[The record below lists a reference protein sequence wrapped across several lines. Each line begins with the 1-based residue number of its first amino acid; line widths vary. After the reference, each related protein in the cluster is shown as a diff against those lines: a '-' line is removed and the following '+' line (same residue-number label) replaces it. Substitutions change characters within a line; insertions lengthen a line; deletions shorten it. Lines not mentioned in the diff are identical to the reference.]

1 MKTVR
6 LEVKQFD
13 DVLKEVG
20 DACKTGNT
28 TETTISFDSAVSLWK
43 IISPAKQQI
52 LHVMSGSGVIG
63 VRELARQVGRD
74 VSAIHRDLQVLIV
87 TGIVDRAENGE
98 VIFPYD
104 DVHVDFRLS
113 GAA

>member
-20 DACKTGNT
+20 GACKTGNA
-28 TETTISFDSAVSLWK
+28 TETTISFDSANSLWK
-43 IISPAKQQI
+43 IISPAKQEI
-52 LHVMSGSGVIG
+52 LHALAGSGVMG
-63 VRELARQVGRD
+63 VRELARKVGRD
-74 VSAIHRDLQVLIV
+74 ASAIHRDLQVLIV
-87 TGIVDRAENGE
+87 AGIVDRAENGK

-104 DVHVDFRLS
+104 EAHVDFRLS

>member
-13 DVLKEVG
+13 DVLKEVE
-20 DACKTGNT
+20 DACKTGNA
-28 TETTISFDSAVSLWK
+28 TETTISFDSANSLWK
-43 IISPAKQQI
+43 IISPVKQEI
-52 LHVMSGSGVIG
+52 LHALAGSGVMG
-63 VRELARQVGRD
+63 VRELARKVGRD
-74 VSAIHRDLQVLIV
+74 ASAIHRDLQVLIV
-87 TGIVDRAENGE
+87 DRAENGK